1 YQGNTVHFWTFPHTT
16 KDGAVTATTHSKKHL
31 AKMLKEAYG
40 ADNIEF
46 YVIVA
51 EQHAQSERAWERTYH
66 WHALLKLTRRI
77 KWKALARQLR
87 EKHLFGHLALPRLHA
102 DFFRCL
108 RYLVAPTTRKGQD
121 QLDSNPYFSSQFP
134 VDMMEKRMRKY
145 FNISLRPSD
154 MYSIV
159 RQMKFTSYQ
168 QLIDWAVEQRRRGN
182 SIYEKFL
189 AKQGQKMP
197 GLFASWMQILC
208 EPATAAGLR
217 KQRLE
222 LWSRAAQTPCS
233 CVSPNRLQ
241 DALERLLE
249 HHGKCPGRWAFCLTK
264 LLRIGTTAKN
274 SNILLWGESNS
285 GKTALTRPLIHIFE
299 NHVFLRPN
307 RGDTFVLQGLE
318 KMLISVFQDWRLSTT
333 PLPYD
338 TLLLLLEGE
347 SVSCAVKNS
356 TPVLVHHPPPFI
368 ITTQTKVVPKTPRGD
383 PDEEE
388 RKAFQNRFGLRWCF
402 KNALSSAQRDPALK
416 LCYSCKGCYVRWIN
430 RCYEQYVADN
440 PGIDSEIRMV
450 EATLERESSTCAS
463 SQVSNLCEP
472 ASRGHK
478 RKSEEPCTPPRHHRL
493 EEPGSPLL
501 VQEVNASSPLLTP
514 SPLPR
519 MNPDCPYAVTHAW
532 KDGEL
537 LEVTPL
543 KQSAEDTIP

>member
-1 YQGNTVHFWTFPHTT
+1 MHFWTFPHTT
-16 KDGAVTATTHSKKHL
+16 KDGAVTATTHTKKHL

-46 YVIVA
+46 YVIVS

-87 EKHLFGHLALPRLHA
+87 EKRLFGHLALPRLHA

-121 QLDSNPYFSSQFP
+121 QLDPNPYFSSHFP

-168 QLIDWAVEQRRRGN
+168 QLIDWALEQRRRGN
-182 SIYEKFL
+182 GIYEKFL

-222 LWSRAAQTPCS
+222 LWDRAAQTPCS

-241 DALERLLE
+241 DALDRLLE

-347 SVSCAVKNS
+347 SVSCAVSWLVRPWVVSRSRSN
-356 TPVLVHHPPPFI
+356 VLL
-368 ITTQTKVVPKTPRGD
+368 
-383 PDEEE
+383 EA
-388 RKAFQNRFGLRWCF
+388 AFDSQLCIE
-402 KNALSSAQRDPALK
+402 LSQGQEFR
-416 LCYSCKGCYVRWIN
+416 
-430 RCYEQYVADN
+430 
-440 PGIDSEIRMV
+440 
-450 EATLERESSTCAS
+450 TCAS
-463 SQVSNLCEP
+463 APSSSIHHNHPDESRAQDSQRRSRRGRAESLSKQIRAALVFQECVIFSPTRSRLEALLLLQRLLCP
-472 ASRGHK
+472 VDQPVVRAVCGGQ
-478 RKSEEPCTPPRHHRL
+478 PRHRFR
-493 EEPGSPLL
+493 SPHGGG
-501 VQEVNASSPLLTP
+501 NF
-514 SPLPR
+514 
-519 MNPDCPYAVTHAW
+519 
-532 KDGEL
+532 GE
-537 LEVTPL
+537 T
-543 KQSAEDTIP
+543 SN